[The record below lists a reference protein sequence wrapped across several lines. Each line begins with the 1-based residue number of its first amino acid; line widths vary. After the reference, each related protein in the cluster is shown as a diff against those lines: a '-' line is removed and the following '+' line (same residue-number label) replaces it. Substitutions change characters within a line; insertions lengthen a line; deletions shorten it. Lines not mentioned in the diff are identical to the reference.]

1 MEIRLR
7 NSLTNAVELTA
18 TDALHVEFAGDLAC
32 PFSYLG
38 FTRLRQALAQLETGQ
53 PHVIRWLPFQLH
65 SDIPHW
71 GIDFDSFLTR
81 RFGSRDQVEPALA
94 QITELG
100 RESGITFDFA
110 RISQVPNTLDA
121 HRLVLLAQDQG
132 KHVDFIDRLYRA
144 VFAQGLNIGDRETLT
159 GLAASSGLDFARTD
173 ALLRGDANNMTVQ
186 AMDTNHRLQG
196 VLSVPHYVFNAR
208 VAVAGFQ
215 DTDTLITALDFALFQ
230 PMPEIGDRANL
241 H

>member
-1 MEIRLR
+1 MASIIY
-7 NSLTNAVELTA
+7 
-18 TDALHVEFAGDLAC
+18 DALAGAAADARAEKPLRVVCTLTDLAWLAEQVGGEVRRVAAAIVDDQDLARTGDHIDAY
-32 PFSYLG
+32 FSKNAA
-38 FTRLRQALAQLETGQ
+38 LRGGHKSVAG
-53 PHVIRWLPFQLH
+53 PC
-65 SDIPHW
+65 
-71 GIDFDSFLTR
+71 
-81 RFGSRDQVEPALA
+81 
-94 QITELG
+94 
-100 RESGITFDFA
+100 
-110 RISQVPNTLDA
+110 
-121 HRLVLLAQDQG
+121 
-132 KHVDFIDRLYRA
+132 DFIDRLYRA

-208 VAVAGFQ
+208 VAVAGVQ
-215 DTDTLITALDFALFQ
+215 DTDTLITALDYALFQ